1 MTINRLQV
9 HGASNT
15 RRGFLDPIFTP
26 LLTEEAN
33 SSSTLGEVAARLGDA
48 RGKLERL
55 GMDKE
60 AIEAVGLYHRC

>member
-9 HGASNT
+9 HGATNT

-26 LLTEEAN
+26 LLTEDVN

-55 GMDKE
+55 GIMGS
-60 AIEAVGLYHRC
+60 IRLGRGTMV